1 MADVKMV
8 KVTVDGKK
16 VSVPS
21 TATVL
26 EAAKVAGVDIPRLC
40 FLKGINENSSCRLCV
55 VEIEGIRTL
64 KNSCTVQVNDG
75 MVVKTNTPRVLKAV
89 KTNLEL
95 IAGNH
100 RFECWKCPREHN
112 CELLRLLRKFNIE
125 NKIGESNDFSKK
137 ECITNISE
145 ALVIDS
151 SKCVLC
157 GRCIAACQKQAGTAV
172 LDFNFRGSKTY
183 VGPALNYPMEGAGC
197 IFCGK
202 CIQACPTGA
211 LKEKDGIVKAQSFV
225 DDPELYTVACVA
237 PAVRSAI
244 DEEFGYGFGHN
255 GEGKIFA
262 ALKKLGVDD
271 FTDVNFAADVT
282 IMEEG
287 YELIHRVEKHLKG
300 EDVAFPM
307 FTSCSPGWVRY
318 LETYYPQYIPNL
330 STTKSPQQIQGIL
343 IKKYYAQKIGVD
355 PTKVR
360 VISIMPCSCKK
371 YEASREE
378 FRTELGPDIDVVLTT
393 RELARWIKRNE
404 IDYTKLR
411 NYTPK
416 SPMAKYTGAAVIF
429 GATGGVMEA
438 ALRTVKDVLEQKNNT
453 QVDITPVRGLEDIK
467 EATIKIAGKDYTFAV
482 VHGAVNVP
490 EMIRRIEANPGKYL
504 FVEFMG
510 CTGGCVNG
518 GGQPIVPSYIAD
530 YVDVRAERAKV
541 LYQIDKDAPLRKSH
555 ENPFVLDLYKE
566 FLGEP
571 NSELAHHLLHTHYIP
586 RKKYSLSKEEIA
598 AKRAQK

>member
-1 MADVKMV
+1 MADVKLV
-8 KVTVDGKK
+8 NVTINGKT
-16 VSVPS
+16 VQVPS

-89 KTNLEL
+89 KANLEL

-125 NKIGESNDFSKK
+125 NKIGESPDFGKK
-137 ECITNISE
+137 EQVTNISE

-157 GRCIAACQKQAGTAV
+157 GRCISACKKQAGTSA
-172 LDFNFRGSKTY
+172 LDFNYRGSKTF
-183 VGPALNYPMEGAGC
+183 VGPALNHPMEDAGC

-211 LKEKDGIVKAQSFV
+211 LKEKDGIDKAQDFV
-225 DDPELYTVACVA
+225 DNPEIYTVACVA
-237 PAVRSAI
+237 PAVRAAI
-244 DEEFGYGFGHN
+244 CEEFGYPMGVN
-255 GEGKIFA
+255 GEGKIYA
-262 ALKKLGVDD
+262 ALHQMGVDD
-271 FTDVNFAADVT
+271 ITDVNFAADVT

-287 YELIHRVEKHLKG
+287 TELIGRLNKKLAG
-300 EDVAFPM
+300 EDVVLPM
-307 FTSCSPGWVRY
+307 FTSCSPGWIRY
-318 LETYYPQYIPNL
+318 LETYFPKYIPNL
-330 STTKSPQQIQGIL
+330 STTKSPQQIQGSL
-343 IKKYYAQKIGVD
+343 IKNYYAKKIGLD
-355 PTKVR
+355 PDKVR

-371 YEASREE
+371 YEASRPEM
-378 FRTELGPDIDVVLTT
+378 TTDGKPDIDVVLTT
-393 RELARWIKRNE
+393 RELARWIKRNDVDFRALE
-404 IDYTKLR
+404 DYV
-411 NYTPK
+411 PQ
-416 SPMAKYTGAAVIF
+416 SDFAKYTGAAVIF

-438 ALRTVKDVLEQKNNT
+438 ALRTVKDILEKKDNKK
-453 QVDITPVRGLEDIK
+453 VDINPVRGLEDIK
-467 EATIKIAGKDYTFAV
+467 EATINVAGLELTVAV
-482 VHGAVNVP
+482 VHGAVHVP
-490 EMIRRIEANPGKYL
+490 EMIKRIEENPGKYA
-504 FVEFMG
+504 FIEFMG

-530 YVDVRAERAKV
+530 YVDVRKERAKV
-541 LYQIDKDAPLRKSH
+541 LYDIDADKPLRKSH
-555 ENPFVLDLYKE
+555 ENPFVQALYKD

-571 NSELAHHLLHTHYIP
+571 NSELAHHLLHTSYTP
-586 RKKYSLSKEEIA
+586 RKAYSVK
-598 AKRAQK
+598 K